1 MQKVRHLSRVA
12 RVVGLTLV
20 VWPLVGSGG
29 SVERS
34 RATSLRLPSVG
45 SCQASSLPGRQP
57 AGLGQYDG
65 NSGRCVVGSGSCSI
79 PY

>member
-29 SVERS
+29 SVEGPRS
-34 RATSLRLPSVG
+34 TSWGVVPSVG
-45 SCQASSLPGRQP
+45 SCQATSLPGRQP
-57 AGLGQYDG
+57 SGLGGYDS
-65 NSGRCVVGSGSCSI
+65 NGRCVVGSGGCSV
-79 PY
+79 PF